1 MGSVN
6 GKVVLITGAA
16 NGIGAEVARRL
27 HDKGA
32 KLVLTDLDEV
42 ELKVWPPDSA
52 RTAC

>member
-6 GKVVLITGAA
+6 GKVALITGGA
-16 NGIGAEVARRL
+16 NGVGAEVARRL

-42 ELKVWPPDSA
+42 QLKEMAA
-52 RTAC
+52 RTR